1 MSNALRKL
9 LAMSPREI
17 AYRSMGALRGAL
29 EEPLHAAGL
38 DGARSPAEGE
48 ATHEAPFPSPWLEP
62 YEEALVAASIRERA
76 SQYTE
81 RLLVEADEVL
91 CGQFR
96 ILGHRLS
103 YPDRIPWRSDPISG
117 REWPGAFYRRI
128 DIFGGDTGSGDVKF
142 VWELNRHQFLPTL
155 GKAYRLS
162 GDERYAARAVALID
176 DWIASNPYLRG
187 VNWTSALE
195 VAVRALAWCWTLSL
209 LEGSRALGPAQRGRI
224 RPSLRQHAR
233 YLAGHLSYYF
243 SPYNHLVGELTGLQ
257 ILHAS
262 IRPTQKSEGWERR
275 AFRALVEE
283 ASRQFH
289 ADGGTVEQAIGYHY
303 FTLGFYVQSY
313 LHARRR
319 GVPAP
324 PALEETLCR
333 AFDFALAMTGSD
345 GAVPMIGD
353 ADEGKALALEQGSA
367 WDFRPYLALGASL
380 FGRSSWK
387 GAAGDFPADAAWL
400 VGTKGWD
407 RYERLEASPET
418 DRGSEL
424 LRSSGYAILRSGTG
438 RGGHTLW
445 FDAGPIAHGV
455 PRNGIASSA
464 HGHADALAFELHMFG
479 EPMLVDPGFFTYNGE
494 EEWHRYFRESDAHN
508 TLVVD
513 GVSQAVYRGR
523 LKWSHGP
530 NVGLE
535 TFAGGEEI
543 DFVEGSHDGFARL
556 SPGVRHRRAVLF
568 AKPDYWIIR
577 DDLTGSEEH
586 DITLHFHFAPG
597 VSAALVGPAH
607 VRARSASGP
616 ELELILVGAQGSQA
630 ILREGGPRP
639 SDGWVAPGYEV
650 RRPAPVVSVRLR
662 RAFPA
667 AICTLLLPRRTE
679 ADRSTVRLI
688 DVPIP
693 DRDLIHAIAIERD
706 DMRDLAL
713 FSPTAGRLVETEELA
728 TDARIAHVRFARNG
742 SLRGGIRVGGTLVR
756 AGGISLDLPDVGGR
770 LGR

>member
-1 MSNALRKL
+1 MSRALRKL

-17 AYRSMGALRGAL
+17 TYRTLGVLRGAL

-48 ATHEAPFPSPWLEP
+48 TTDERPFPSPWLEP
-62 YEEALVAASIRERA
+62 CEEVLVATSIRERA
-76 SQYTE
+76 SRYTE
-81 RLLVEADEVL
+81 RLLAAADEVL
-91 CGQFR
+91 CGRLR
-96 ILGHRLS
+96 ILGHGLS
-103 YPDRIPWRSDPISG
+103 YPDRVPWRSDPLSG

-187 VNWTSALE
+187 INWTSALE
-195 VAVRALAWCWTLSL
+195 VAVRALAWCWSLSL
-209 LEGSRALGPAQRGRI
+209 LEGSQALDPAQRARI
-224 RPSLRQHAR
+224 RSSLRHHAR
-233 YLAGHLSYYF
+233 YVAGHLSYYF

-257 ILHAS
+257 ILYAS
-262 IRPTQKSEGWERR
+262 MHPTRPSQGWERR

-283 ASRQFH
+283 APRQFY
-289 ADGGTVEQAIGYHY
+289 ADGGTVEQAVGYHY
-303 FTLGFYVQSY
+303 FTLGFYLQSY
-313 LHARRR
+313 LHACRR
-319 GVPAP
+319 GVPAA

-333 AFDFALAMTGSD
+333 AFDFALAMTGPD

-353 ADEGKALALEQGSA
+353 ADEGKALALEQESA

-387 GAAGDFPADAAWL
+387 AAAGNFPADAAWL

-407 RYERLEASPET
+407 RYEGLEASPET

-424 LRSSGYAILRSGTG
+424 LRSSGYAILRAGTG
-438 RGGHTLW
+438 WGAHTLW
-445 FDAGPIAHGV
+445 FDAGPIAQGV
-455 PRNGIASSA
+455 PRSGIASAA
-464 HGHADALAFELHMFG
+464 HGHADALAFELHIFG

-494 EEWHRYFRESDAHN
+494 EEWHRYFRESAAHN
-508 TLVVD
+508 TVVVD
-513 GVSQAVYRGR
+513 GVSQAVYCGR

-530 NVGLE
+530 DVDLG
-535 TFAGGEEI
+535 TFATSDEI

-556 SPGVRHRRAVLF
+556 SPGVRHRRAILF

-586 DITLHFHFAPG
+586 DITLYFHFAPG
-597 VSAALVGPAH
+597 VSVALVGPGQI
-607 VRARSASGP
+607 RARSAGGSD
-616 ELELILVGAQGSQA
+616 LELILVGVQGSQV
-630 ILREGGPRP
+630 IQREGGARP
-639 SDGWVAPGYEV
+639 SDGWVAPGYEA
-650 RRPAPVVSVRLR
+650 RRPAPVVSFRLR
-662 RAFPA
+662 RAFPT
-667 AICTLLLPRRTE
+667 AICTVLLPRRIE
-679 ADRSTVRLI
+679 ADRSTVRLM
-688 DVPIP
+688 DVSIP
-693 DRDLIHAIAIERD
+693 DRDLIHAIAIERGGMLD
-706 DMRDLAL
+706 VAL

-728 TDARIAHVRFARNG
+728 TDARIAYVRFARHG
-742 SLRGGIRVGGTLVR
+742 GIRGGIRAGGTMVR
-756 AGGISLDLPDVGGR
+756 TGTVKLDLPDVGG